1 MIGAKLA
8 KLFEGMAHAIQLTVI
23 DQREYYENHTGL
35 LRCVADPSFQQQT
48 STAHHDWME
57 QPHKTLVVGALVE
70 VRERSVRRNA
80 ISLSRPDSLLARSA
94 RHISLCTLPYARRH
108 ATYDALNAH
117 ISHSLRT
124 GRG

>member
-48 STAHHDWME
+48 STAHHEWME
-57 QPHKTLVVGALVE
+57 QPHKTLIVGALVE
-70 VRERSVRRNA
+70 VRERTVRLALVAFIFHCSQLAHNTLSRGSKPFHA
-80 ISLSRPDSLLARSA
+80 LISTPTLHKHSLS
-94 RHISLCTLPYARRH
+94 
-108 ATYDALNAH
+108 
-117 ISHSLRT
+117 
-124 GRG
+124 